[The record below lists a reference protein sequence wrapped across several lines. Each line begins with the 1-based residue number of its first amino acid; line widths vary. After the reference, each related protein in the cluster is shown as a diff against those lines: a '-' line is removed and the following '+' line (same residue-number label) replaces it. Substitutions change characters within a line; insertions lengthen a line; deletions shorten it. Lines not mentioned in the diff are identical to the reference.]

1 MRLSWTLSLYLG
13 RRFLFGF
20 GGTLL
25 ALMALV
31 LLFDFLEVLRRGSDR
46 GDVTLPIIISLT
58 FFNLPVL
65 MQKVLPFAALFGGMF
80 TFARLTRSH
89 ELVVARAAGVSVW
102 QFLMPGLVIAILVG
116 AFAVTVFNPLSAV
129 TASRHEQLAAK
140 YLHGRPSLLALSR
153 TGLWLRQADSL
164 GQTVIHAQSVSQQ
177 GLELSDVI
185 IFLYNGVDEFAGR
198 IDAKSATL
206 EDGAWSLKDVLV
218 TGPDVP
224 AESYDNYILE
234 TSLTSGQIQDSFA
247 SPDTLSFWALPKFI
261 GLLKE
266 AGFGAVKHRLQWHSV
281 LSVPLLLFAMV
292 LLAAT
297 FSLRLTR
304 RGGTGLLIAGGVTA
318 GFVLFFMT
326 DLVLALGL
334 SGKIPVVLAAWTPAG
349 VSTLLGLSLLFHLE
363 DG

>member
-1 MRLSWTLSLYLG
+1 MHLSWTLSLYLG

-20 GGTLL
+20 GGALL
-25 ALMALV
+25 ALIALV
-31 LLFDFLEVLRRGSDR
+31 LLFDFLELLRRSSDLNN
-46 GDVTLPIIISLT
+46 VTLPVVVGLA

-80 TFARLTRSH
+80 TFARLTRTH

-102 QFLMPGLVIAILVG
+102 QFLMPGLVIAILIG
-116 AFAVTVFNPLSAV
+116 AFVVTVFNPLSAV
-129 TASRHEQLAAK
+129 TASKHEQLEAK
-140 YLHGRPSLLALSR
+140 YLHGRQSLLALSR
-153 TGLWLRQADSL
+153 TGLWLRQADPQ
-164 GQTVIHAQSVSQQ
+164 GQSVIHAQSVSQQ
-177 GLELSDVI
+177 GLELRKVI
-185 IFLYNGVDEFAGR
+185 IFLYKGTDEFAGR
-198 IDAKSATL
+198 IDAESATL

-218 TGPDVP
+218 TGPDAP
-224 AESYDNYILE
+224 AESFDHYILE

-247 SPDTLSFWALPKFI
+247 SPNTLSFWALPKFI
-261 GLLKE
+261 SLLKE
-266 AGFGAVKHRLQWHSV
+266 AGFGALKHRLQWHSV
-281 LSVPLLLFAMV
+281 LSVPLLMFAMV
-292 LLAAT
+292 LVAAT
-297 FSLRLTR
+297 FSLRLSR

>member
-20 GGTLL
+20 GGTML

-31 LLFDFLEVLRRGSDR
+31 LLFDFLELLRRGSDR
-46 GDVTLPIIISLT
+46 NEVSLAVVISLA

-65 MQKVLPFAALFGGMF
+65 MQKIVPFAALFGGMF

-116 AFAVTVFNPLSAV
+116 AFVVTAFNPLSAV
-129 TASRHEQLAAK
+129 TASKHEQLEAK
-140 YLHGRPSLLALSR
+140 YLHGRPSLLALSSS
-153 TGLWLRQADSL
+153 GLWLRQADPQ
-164 GQTVIHAQSVSQQ
+164 GQQVLHAQSVSQQ

-185 IFLYNGVDEFAGR
+185 IFLYEGVDEFVGR

-218 TGPDVP
+218 TGPDVQ
-224 AESYDNYILE
+224 ARSYDSYFLE

-261 GLLKE
+261 TLLKE
-266 AGFGAVKHRLQWHSV
+266 AGFGALKHRLHWHSV
-281 LSVPLLLFAMV
+281 LSLPLLLFAMV
-292 LLAAT
+292 LIAAT
-297 FSLRLTR
+297 FSLRLSR
-304 RGGTGLLIAGGVTA
+304 RGGVGLLVAGGVTA

-326 DLVLALGL
+326 DLVLALGM
-334 SGKIPVVLAAWTPAG
+334 SGKIPAVLAAWAPAG

>member
-1 MRLSWTLSLYLG
+1 MHLSWTLSLYLG

-25 ALMALV
+25 ALMSLV
-31 LLFDFLEVLRRGSDR
+31 LLFDFLEVLRRGSERD
-46 GDVTLPIIISLT
+46 DVTLAIIISIA

-116 AFAVTVFNPLSAV
+116 AFVVTVFNPLSAV

-153 TGLWLRQADSL
+153 TGLWLRQADSS
-164 GQTVIHAQSVSQQ
+164 GQSVIHAQSVSQQ
-177 GLELSDVI
+177 GLELSNVI
-185 IFLYNGVDEFAGR
+185 IFLYQGVDEFAGR

-224 AESYDNYILE
+224 AEFYENYILE
-234 TSLTSGQIQDSFA
+234 TSL
-247 SPDTLSFWALPKFI
+247 P
-261 GLLKE
+261 
-266 AGFGAVKHRLQWHSV
+266 
-281 LSVPLLLFAMV
+281 
-292 LLAAT
+292 
-297 FSLRLTR
+297 
-304 RGGTGLLIAGGVTA
+304 
-318 GFVLFFMT
+318 
-326 DLVLALGL
+326 
-334 SGKIPVVLAAWTPAG
+334 
-349 VSTLLGLSLLFHLE
+349 
-363 DG
+363 